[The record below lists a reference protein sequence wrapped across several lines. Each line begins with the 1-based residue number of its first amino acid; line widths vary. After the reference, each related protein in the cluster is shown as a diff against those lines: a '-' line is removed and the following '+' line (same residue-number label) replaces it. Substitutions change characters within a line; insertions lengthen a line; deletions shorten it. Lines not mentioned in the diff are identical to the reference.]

1 MNSTS
6 AYCLSRTEKLKQI
19 EKPRRRKE
27 VRKSFRIMMEFT
39 IKEGCFLVNSTS
51 HVYSKGLT
59 SVTELL
65 ESLLF
70 VFCLDNFLLVFLP
83 IAVINASA
91 SMVLLH
97 GHEL

>member
-1 MNSTS
+1 
-6 AYCLSRTEKLKQI
+6 
-19 EKPRRRKE
+19 
-27 VRKSFRIMMEFT
+27 MEFT
-39 IKEGCFLVNSTS
+39 FKERCFLVNSTS

-59 SVTELL
+59 SVTEHL

-70 VFCLDNFLLVFLP
+70 VFCLDNFFLVFLP

-97 GHEL
+97 GHELRAELSGATWFVSNSRKIS